1 MEIRVES
8 LDFTQPLR
16 ASVPRVANKTLVFP
30 RNVVSTVAG
39 MTGSSPIWS
48 ATGSRSHEFSTCA
61 CRRPLASQ
69 RDMLKSNWSATRRL
83 PLISIPLLVVGSV
96 AKGPVAMLA
105 VLHVL
110 VTDESGASVDASELV
125 GDLGLNRFPVFIRTR
140 RELWGFR

>member
-1 MEIRVES
+1 
-8 LDFTQPLR
+8 
-16 ASVPRVANKTLVFP
+16 
-30 RNVVSTVAG
+30 
-39 MTGSSPIWS
+39 
-48 ATGSRSHEFSTCA
+48 
-61 CRRPLASQ
+61 
-69 RDMLKSNWSATRRL
+69 MLKSNWSATRRL